1 MNQKFERIEKHLY
14 LRQYQT
20 AGGEW
25 STLYYVRFK
34 DWKGKHRA
42 FPVGSEL
49 KTAREELT
57 VYEARN
63 IRRENFDLDKKKPDP
78 EPERLTIARYM
89 PRFLETKK
97 ALPSYGFWKS
107 CGDCL

>member
-1 MNQKFERIEKHLY
+1 MNQKFERIEKRLY

-34 DWKGKHRA
+34 DWKGKHRN
-42 FPVGSEL
+42 FPVGSKL

-57 VYEARN
+57 VYQAQHSPRRFRPRQKQIGSGARTVN
-63 IRRENFDLDKKKPDP
+63 HCPVPAKVSGNEKG
-78 EPERLTIARYM
+78 LTVIWL
-89 PRFLETKK
+89 LEVVRN
-97 ALPSYGFWKS
+97 AS
-107 CGDCL
+107 